1 MVTTGMAKW
10 RRGGRGAANTDG
22 DDAMRRVALFTTSLV
37 IACGAFAT
45 PLVAQAQ
52 QGGARM
58 PCHNAAEIA
67 KQLGNKYEE
76 APVAFGL
83 QSNGN
88 LLQVYAS
95 EQKNTWTVVSTTPN
109 GMSCIVAAGK
119 KWESL
124 PYLSNDPMA

>member
-1 MVTTGMAKW
+1 
-10 RRGGRGAANTDG
+10 
-22 DDAMRRVALFTTSLV
+22 MRRVALFTSSLV
-37 IACGAFAT
+37 IACGVFAA

-52 QGGARM
+52 QGGVRM

-67 KQLGNKYEE
+67 KQLSSRYEE

-95 EQKNTWTVVSTTPN
+95 EEKSTWTVVSTTPN

-119 KWESL
+119 RWESL
-124 PYLSNDPMA
+124 PHLSTDPMA